1 MTFKV
6 INFYPEYG
14 EIELS
19 NLLSDIT
26 FKMML
31 PIVDNKYVTSN
42 ISEITASDSY
52 TEDRLKLA
60 ASAINISDVIA
71 LIDPEG
77 LKFSLRIQRNK
88 LLINSDWTQLPDVS
102 LANVA
107 DWKTYRQTLR
117 DISKQKGFPSEIV
130 WPIAPQ

>member
-19 NLLSDIT
+19 DFLSDIT
-26 FKMML
+26 FKIML
-31 PIVDNKYVTSN
+31 PIADSKYDTN
-42 ISEITASDSY
+42 TISAIISSDAH

-60 ASAINISDVIA
+60 ALATNVDEVAA

-77 LKFSLRIQRNK
+77 LKFSVKLQRDK
-88 LLINSDWTQLPDVS
+88 LLLNSDWTQLPDVS
-102 LANVA
+102 LTNVA
-107 DWKTYRQTLR
+107 DWRTYRQLLR
-117 DISKQKGFPSEIV
+117 DVSKQKGFPSEII
-130 WPIAPQ
+130 WPVAPQ

>member
-60 ASAINISDVIA
+60 ASAINISDVVA

-77 LKFSLRIQRNK
+77 LKFSLIIQRNK
-88 LLINSDWTQLPDVS
+88 LLLDSDWTQLPDVS
-102 LANVA
+102 LPNVA
-107 DWKTYRQTLR
+107 DWRTYRQTLR
-117 DISKQKGFPSEIV
+117 DVPKQTGFPTTII

>member
-6 INFYPEYG
+6 INFYPKYG

-52 TEDRLKLA
+52 TKDRLKLA
-60 ASAINISDVIA
+60 ASAINTSDVIA

-77 LKFSLRIQRNK
+77 LKFSSIIQRNK
-88 LLINSDWTQLPDVS
+88 LLLDSDWTQLPDVS
-102 LANVA
+102 LPNVA
-107 DWKTYRQTLR
+107 DWRIYRQTLR
-117 DISKQKGFPSEIV
+117 DVPKQTGFPTTIV